1 MCFFNLMLIIGGL
14 TGVSKVYRTW
24 FRRIILHQSLFHQ
37 IAERNLFEFI
47 VFSDL
52 IRNSIKFMMLPY
64 NLWYVFQGNKQ
75 RYSYVFDGVCL
86 MWDDRLIR
94 SLNKLGWSLFGLL
107 GNNSSL
113 LDLNLLDILAE
124 ARLNGGD
131 DVGLISLESVEVS
144 APSDLELGDPG
155 VLLHE
160 DSYIK

>member
-1 MCFFNLMLIIGGL
+1 
-14 TGVSKVYRTW
+14 
-24 FRRIILHQSLFHQ
+24 
-37 IAERNLFEFI
+37 
-47 VFSDL
+47 
-52 IRNSIKFMMLPY
+52 MMLPY
-64 NLWYVFQGNKQ
+64 NLWYIFQGNKQ

-86 MWDDRLIR
+86 MPHDRLIR

-124 ARLNGGD
+124 ARLDGGD
-131 DVGLISLESVEVS
+131 DVGLVSLESVEVS

-160 DSYIK
+160 DGYIK